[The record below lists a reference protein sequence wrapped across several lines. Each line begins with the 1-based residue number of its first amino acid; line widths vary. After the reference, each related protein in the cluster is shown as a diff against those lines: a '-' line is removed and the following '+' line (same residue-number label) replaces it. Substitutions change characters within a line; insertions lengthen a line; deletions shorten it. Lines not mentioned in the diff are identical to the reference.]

1 MSEAS
6 CKIKKYFHLGQKMRH
21 LDILRLEFEKAIVIF
36 EINALKFV

>member
-6 CKIKKYFHLGQKMRH
+6 CKIKKYFYLGQKMRH